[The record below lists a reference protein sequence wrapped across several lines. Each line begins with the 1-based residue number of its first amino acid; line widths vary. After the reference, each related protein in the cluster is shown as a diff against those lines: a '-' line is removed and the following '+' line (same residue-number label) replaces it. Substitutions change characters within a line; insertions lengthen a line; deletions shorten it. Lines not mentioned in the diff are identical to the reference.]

1 MTVRQAIANLEY
13 DGLVDRV
20 RGSGTYIADRP
31 MHRREGV
38 LLSFTEDMHLRGLI
52 PSSRVLSAV
61 MGTATK
67 SDAEALGM
75 DEGDPVVR
83 VSRIRLANETPVAL
97 ERVTLPA
104 SLSAVL
110 DHDLG
115 EESLHVILRSLG
127 HGPAGAWSWV
137 TARLAKSTEAK
148 QLNIPPKAPLL
159 VERRVV
165 IDRDEI
171 PVEHSETA
179 YVTSRYVI
187 DLGLQAAGI
196 SARSRAQI
204 DAPTA
209 PAKAPKA
216 AARTSKKRSS
226 TKQARR
232 PSSARKSGKS

>member
-20 RGSGTYIADRP
+20 RGSGTYIAERP

-52 PSSRVLSAV
+52 PSSRVLSATL
-61 MGTATK
+61 GKATK

-75 DEGDPVVR
+75 SEGDPVAR
-83 VSRIRLANETPVAL
+83 VARIRLANETPVAL

-104 SLSAVL
+104 TLSSVL
-110 DHDLG
+110 DHDLA

-137 TARLAKSTEAK
+137 TARLAKPTEAR
-148 QLNIPPKAPLL
+148 QLNTPPRAPLL

-165 IDRDEI
+165 IDRNDI

-179 YVTSRYVI
+179 YVASRYVI
-187 DLGLQAAGI
+187 DLGLQAAGV
-196 SARSRAQI
+196 SARARAQI

-209 PAKAPKA
+209 PEKTPKA
-216 AARTSKKRSS
+216 AGRTSRKRSS
-226 TKQARR
+226 TKPARR
-232 PSSARKSGKS
+232 SSSSRSTGRS